1 MANEW
6 RNLARTLMENLL
18 QATTSDEATRL
29 VDLAT
34 IKLRAQNEALRS
46 YRVGGAVGYVEP
58 GPAGASPAS
67 LLEDARREIKR
78 CSALHF
84 LADSGIPHFF
94 EGMGFVLSA
103 GALESWA
110 GRSSEAL
117 QNSDAAQICLRDGVS
132 FATAAIDAVGVAAA
146 ILPEGDILQR
156 AWLLAAEQLQTKA
169 IDEVCLARD
178 HLQDMRGQICLQFI
192 DAGIIVHL
200 RD

>member
-6 RNLARTLMENLL
+6 RNLARTLMENLP

-78 CSALHF
+78 CSALHY
-84 LADSGIPHFF
+84 LSDSAIPQDAGGHLRGVRCVCRLSRISEFGCPWIPC
-94 EGMGFVLSA
+94 EHIHLPAVSA
-103 GALESWA
+103 GQY
-110 GRSSEAL
+110 GH
-117 QNSDAAQICLRDGVS
+117 
-132 FATAAIDAVGVAAA
+132 TA
-146 ILPEGDILQR
+146 
-156 AWLLAAEQLQTKA
+156 
-169 IDEVCLARD
+169 
-178 HLQDMRGQICLQFI
+178 
-192 DAGIIVHL
+192 
-200 RD
+200 